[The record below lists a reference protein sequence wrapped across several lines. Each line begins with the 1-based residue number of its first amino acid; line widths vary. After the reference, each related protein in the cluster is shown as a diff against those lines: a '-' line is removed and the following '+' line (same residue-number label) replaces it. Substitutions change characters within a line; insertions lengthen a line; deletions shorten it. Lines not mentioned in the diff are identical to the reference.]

1 MHNFGTRVEEVSGL
15 LSFWV
20 GLLCLFVAGEMAV
33 YTHGVAQT
41 ILDAVMAVWSIALLV
56 SSRRAGHRVV
66 LFRIVSI
73 VVIVIG
79 TIAAAVFLQP
89 HSTRKRQNTQ
99 VLRFAQDDKMIAS
112 S

>member
-1 MHNFGTRVEEVSGL
+1 MSHFGARVEEVSGL

-20 GLLCLFVAGEMAV
+20 GLLLLFMAGEMAF

-41 ILDAVMAVWSIALLV
+41 ILDVVMAVWSIALLV
-56 SSRRAGHRVV
+56 SSRRAGYRVV
-66 LFRIVSI
+66 VFRIVSI

-79 TIAAAVFLQP
+79 LIAAAVFVQP
-89 HSTRKRQNTQ
+89 HSTWKRQHTQ